1 MSRTF
6 EDPVMYV
13 TLVAAIIIGIL
24 LFTAIQQLVRNA
36 RRVKG
41 AIIGKSFEPS
51 HVESDVTNALVGDSI
66 QAIPTTRTVPDIWL
80 VTIRPTDGSSDVTRE
95 VPEAHWN
102 ALSIGDHWSE

>member
-13 TLVAAIIIGIL
+13 TLAIVAISWIL
-24 LFTAIQQLVRNA
+24 LFAAIQHLVRNA

-41 AIIGKSFEPS
+41 TIIGKSFEPS
-51 HVESDVTNALVGDSI
+51 HVESDVTNALIGDSI

-102 ALSIGDHWSE
+102 ALSIGDPWSE

>member
-51 HVESDVTNALVGDSI
+51 HIESDVTNALIGDSI
-66 QAIPTTRTVPDIWL
+66 QAIPSTRTVPDIWL